1 MDPLDDNV
9 AAAVE
14 GLDTPAP
21 TGFGYVV
28 PSLRWNLEALLPGLV
43 DSFSAPPC
51 GVQWH
56 AATSYSTV
64 YASASLSSGASN
76 LLSSLAQGCP

>member
-28 PSLRWNLEALLPGLV
+28 PSLRWNLDTLLPHLV

-51 GVQWH
+51 VQWH

-64 YASASLSSGASN
+64 YASASPSSGASI
-76 LLSSLAQGCP
+76 LLSSLAPGCP